1 MSLTVQFYTM
11 IAMVS
16 VGSWLGAAIDTYGR
30 FLQREKRAKWFTFI
44 NDVLFWLLQ
53 GLITFYVLLL
63 VNEGELRFYILIAL
77 LCGYAAYQALLKNVY
92 LRGLELI
99 IQWSITSYKVI
110 ERIVQALILRPIQLI
125 VQATIVFLIAIGKAL
140 YNLGR
145 MLVIL
150 IWKVL
155 LIILWPVKVIGLP
168 LWKLT
173 PTFVKK
179 YLVFFITKLEVIY
192 EIIKNKTIK
201 VINYVKNFRKV
212 R

>member
-1 MSLTVQFYTM
+1 
-11 IAMVS
+11 MV
-16 VGSWLGAAIDTYGR
+16 Y
-30 FLQREKRAKWFTFI
+30 FI

-155 LIILWPVKVIGLP
+155 LIILWPVKVIGLL
-168 LWKLT
+168 LWKQT

-179 YLVFFITKLEVIY
+179 YLVFFITKLEGIY